1 MTIRTLLCV
10 SIGDAHTSAELTRCV
25 PDWQVN
31 VALNLAAAEY
41 MLPALQV
48 TIGIVLLDG
57 NTAQLPQLDAFLRK
71 HWELQWI
78 AICHPD
84 ALLDAACR
92 QLVHEHCRDFHTW
105 PIDGFRLAHTLGHA
119 QGVAGLRHV
128 APRRTLSTRMPLV
141 GQSNEIARLRQQIL
155 RVASASAPVLIRGE
169 SGTGKELVARA
180 IHDHSPRAG
189 GPFVPINCAAI
200 APSLL
205 QSELFGY
212 ERGAFTG
219 ATREKQ
225 GLLESADGGSVF
237 LDEIG
242 DLPFE
247 QQSALLRFLQ
257 ERSITRLGATRS
269 IPVEARVIAATHVDL
284 EAAVARGAFREDLYY
299 RLNVL
304 ALEVPALRERK
315 EDLAPLAE
323 HFFHKY
329 AAERAARLQGFS
341 LAAQAALRA
350 HHWPGNVRELINRI
364 RRAMVMSEGRLIQ
377 PGDLM
382 LTGPV
387 RNNGSECLGGARIR
401 AERYAIESSLSDG
414 KSVTLIAQE
423 LGVSRM
429 TLYRLMAKHGIP
441 SPARNRGK

>member
-1 MTIRTLLCV
+1 MTSKKMLCV
-10 SIGDAHTSAELTRCV
+10 SIGDIRASEEVTLCV
-25 PDWQVN
+25 PGWEVS
-31 VALNLAAAEY
+31 VALSLAAAEQ
-41 MLPALQV
+41 LLLSLNVAV
-48 TIGIVLLDG
+48 GVVLLDG
-57 NTAQLPQLDAFLRK
+57 ASELDRLDAFLRT
-71 HWELQWI
+71 HWDVQWI
-78 AICHPD
+78 ALCHPA
-84 ALLDAACR
+84 ALQQPAYR

-105 PIDGFRLAHTLGHA
+105 PIDASRLGHTLGHA
-119 QGVAGLRHV
+119 LGVAGLHHY
-128 APRRTLSTRMPLV
+128 APRHALAPRMPLV
-141 GQSNEIARLRQQIL
+141 GHSSKILLLRQQIV
-155 RVASASAPVLIRGE
+155 RVAAASAPVLIRGE

-180 IHDHSPRAG
+180 IHDHSVHAG

-219 ATREKQ
+219 ATRDKP
-225 GLLESADGGSVF
+225 GLLESANGGSVF

-242 DLPFE
+242 DLPLE

-257 ERSITRLGATRS
+257 ERSVTRLGATRS
-269 IPVEARVIAATHVDL
+269 TPVEARVIAATHVDL

-304 ALEVPALRERK
+304 TLEVPALRQRK
-315 EDLAPLAE
+315 EDLVPLAD
-323 HFFHKY
+323 HFFRKY
-329 AAERAARLQGFS
+329 AAERAPRLKGFS

-350 HHWPGNVRELINRI
+350 HDWPGNVRELINRV

-377 PGDLM
+377 PGDLT
-382 LTGPV
+382 LATPV
-387 RNNGSECLGGARIR
+387 LSQRCEHLGGARVR
-401 AERYAIESSLSDG
+401 AERLAIESSLGGG

-441 SPARNRGK
+441 SPARTRGK